1 MKYFLY
7 ARKSTD
13 EDDKQLLSI
22 DAQLAELREHA
33 HKESLTI
40 AREFV
45 ESRTAKIPG
54 RPVFNAMMREV
65 EMEEMEKKWAAE
77 NKRIMEQY
85 PGAEAE
91 PDTAPMEALPPPAQ
105 QEGPKEAKAVET
117 NTQPGLPFGDEP
129 TGGKSA

>member
-1 MKYFLY
+1 MFDIAPTELLLVAIVAVVVIGPKDLPRAMYKVGQVIGK
-7 ARKSTD
+7 AR
-13 EDDKQLLSI
+13 
-22 DAQLAELREHA
+22 AM
-33 HKESLTI
+33 
-40 AREFV
+40 
-45 ESRTAKIPG
+45 SRHFRSG
-54 RPVFNAMMREV
+54 VDAMMREV